1 MSQMIKPL
9 IFVVVLITLLSIPSI
24 SADDTSGQILGG
36 SPSAPVRI
44 EVYSDFQC
52 PHCRE
57 FYLNT
62 IKPVMQDYAGKD
74 KVCVIYHEFPL
85 AMHPLSKEAARYT
98 EAAAQLGQQKL
109 VLLYDSIFTN
119 QAQWSQDGKLEAM
132 VAKALSQDDFLKV
145 KGAMNEP
152 AINAAIEK
160 EIALGVKNEV
170 NSTPTMIIY
179 YIGKQQKVEGLVT
192 YPVLKQFIDTVVK

>member
-1 MSQMIKPL
+1 MIRPL
-9 IFVVVLITLLSIPSI
+9 ILVVACVSLLSITPT
-24 SADDTSGQILGG
+24 SAEETSGQILGG
-36 SPSAPVRI
+36 SRSAPVRI
-44 EVYSDFQC
+44 EVFSDFQC

-57 FYLNT
+57 FYLST

-85 AMHPLSKEAARYT
+85 AMHPYSREVARYT

-119 QAQWSQDGKLEAM
+119 QAQWSQDGKLEET
-132 VAKALSQDDFLKV
+132 VAKALSPDDFLKV

-179 YIGKQQKVEGLVT
+179 YIGKHQKVEGLVT